1 MKMRGVVKR
10 RTIELDEATGLMDGK
25 RVEVEVR
32 AVDDGTRT
40 DDRLNGS
47 AKSWTYIRL
56 PNDRLE
62 SAPEIDISSVKR
74 TVTVINADD

>member
-1 MKMRGVVKR
+1 MKMRGVVKG
-10 RTIELDEATGLMDGK
+10 RTIELDKAVGLVDGK

-47 AKSWTYIRL
+47 AEPWTYIRL
-56 PNDRLE
+56 PDDRLE
-62 SAPEIDISSVKR
+62 SAPEIDFSKVKCTM
-74 TVTVINADD
+74 TVVNADD